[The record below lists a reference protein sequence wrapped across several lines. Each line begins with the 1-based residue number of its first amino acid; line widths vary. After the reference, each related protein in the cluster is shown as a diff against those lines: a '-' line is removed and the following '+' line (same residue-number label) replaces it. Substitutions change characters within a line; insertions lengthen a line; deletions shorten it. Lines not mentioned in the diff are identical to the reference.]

1 MQYEA
6 FIELV
11 QDRGGLRDRALAEDV
26 TRATLETL
34 GERLS
39 AADAVGIAAQLP
51 EDLGACLVRRA
62 SPETTPSDFGVE
74 DFYRTVAERHASGLS
89 PQDAREPVRAVF
101 TTPREA
107 ISEGGYAA
115 LLASLPQGYG
125 DLFH

>member
-11 QDRGGLRDRALAEDV
+11 QDRGGLRERALAEDV

-39 AADAVGIAAQLP
+39 APEAVGIAAQLP
-51 EDLGACLVRRA
+51 EDLGGCLKRHA
-62 SPETTPSDFGVE
+62 SPTTAPSDFGVE
-74 DFYRTVAERHASGLS
+74 DFYRKVAEHHGSGLS
-89 PQDAREPVRAVF
+89 PQDAREPVRAVLI
-101 TTPREA
+101 TLREA
-107 ISEGGYAA
+107 ISEGGYAT

-125 DLFH
+125 DLFR